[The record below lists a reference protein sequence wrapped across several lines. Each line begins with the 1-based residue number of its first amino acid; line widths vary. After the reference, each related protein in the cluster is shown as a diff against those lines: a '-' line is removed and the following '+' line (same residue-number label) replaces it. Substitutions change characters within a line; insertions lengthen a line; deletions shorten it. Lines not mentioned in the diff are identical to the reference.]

1 MTLEDVSPLDIVI
14 KPDCTEIYFD
24 AKDGLRTKPS
34 SIVIEI
40 DGKQVELGKLIDTYR
55 KVKAY
60 EEAMWRV

>member
-34 SIVIEI
+34 SILVEI
-40 DGKQVELGKLIDTYR
+40 DGVLVELVKLIEVYR
-55 KVKAY
+55 KTQTTGCDNY
-60 EEAMWRV
+60 D

>member
-34 SIVIEI
+34 SIVVEI
-40 DGKQVELGKLIDTYR
+40 DGKQVDLEELIDTYR
-55 KVKAY
+55 KVQEY
-60 EEAMWRV
+60 LDGMWRV